1 MNDLL
6 TEPCSVLEVKKHLRV
21 SNVFLDTDLGIE
33 PIAPYLNLCHDQLV
47 LIKSFAFR
55 DRNWSHGRGRGGGGV
70 EEKNKA
76 TD

>member
-47 LIKSFAFR
+47 R
-55 DRNWSHGRGRGGGGV
+55 VPW
-70 EEKNKA
+70 
-76 TD
+76 